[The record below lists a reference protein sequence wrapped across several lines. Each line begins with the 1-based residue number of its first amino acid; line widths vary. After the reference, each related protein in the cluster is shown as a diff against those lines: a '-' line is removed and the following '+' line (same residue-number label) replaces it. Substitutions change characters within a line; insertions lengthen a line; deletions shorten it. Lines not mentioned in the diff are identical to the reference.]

1 MQETDKDM
9 PYNIEIYE
17 NFSVVTYNKNITV
30 HTGKKSN
37 KYELILHFFAH
48 RADIYLNLPY
58 FDLSFIIKDDKK
70 VLLDISFIGSD
81 SIIIDLKNQKLSRS
95 DIEGIICSIK
105 YDGLLSEKLIN
116 TKINYDIV
124 IQHLTQMLSKIKI
137 KQLRL
142 IKSRVMG
149 V

>member
-1 MQETDKDM
+1 M
-9 PYNIEIYE
+9 
-17 NFSVVTYNKNITV
+17 
-30 HTGKKSN
+30 
-37 KYELILHFFAH
+37 IL
-48 RADIYLNLPY
+48 DTI
-58 FDLSFIIKDDKK
+58 
-70 VLLDISFIGSD
+70 VSD

-116 TKINYDIV
+116 AKINYDIV
-124 IQHLTQMLSKIKI
+124 MQHLTQMLSKIKI